1 MNLGYVRTMMRK
13 LASLMGLQPKPIS
26 QAFNFDKK
34 DLIDFIF
41 GRCKP
46 APRSFADLGG
56 VWNVDAAYTFYTL
69 DTYNIESAFLV
80 DTDLSDQVAVK
91 RQKFNNLKVI
101 RGNFGEESVSEQ
113 IGSVDAIFL
122 FDVLLHQVKPDWNE
136 ILQVYSAR
144 TKYFV
149 VFNQQWIK
157 SKSTMRLL
165 DLGCEEYFKNVPH
178 DQDHPTY
185 KALFEKMYE
194 IHPDHQRIWRD
205 IHNVWQWGITD
216 YDLLETIQSFGFT
229 LQYYKNCGGLDS
241 LDNFEDHA
249 FVFQKL

>member
-1 MNLGYVRTMMRK
+1 MSLGYVRTMMRK
-13 LASLMGLQPKPIS
+13 LASLLGHQPERIS
-26 QAFNFDKK
+26 KAFNFDKK
-34 DLIDFIF
+34 DLIDFTF
-41 GRCKP
+41 NRCKP

-56 VWNVDAAYTFYTL
+56 VWGVDAAYTFYTL

-80 DTDLSDQVAVK
+80 DTDFSDEVTAR
-91 RQKFNNLKVI
+91 RQKFHNLKVI
-101 RGNFGEESVSEQ
+101 RGNFGEESVFEQ

-136 ILQVYSAR
+136 ILQIYSDR
-144 TKYFV
+144 TKYII

-165 DLGCEEYFKNVPH
+165 DLGREEYFKNVPH

-185 KALFEKMYE
+185 KALFENMYE
-194 IHPDHQRIWRD
+194 IHPEHQRIWRD

-216 YDLLETIQSFGFT
+216 HDLLETIQSFGFT
-229 LQYYKNCGGLDS
+229 LQYYKNCGGLDR
-241 LDNFEDHA
+241 LENFEDHA

>member
-1 MNLGYVRTMMRK
+1 MK
-13 LASLMGLQPKPIS
+13 KSASLIGLKPERIS
-26 QAFNFDKK
+26 KAFNFDKK
-34 DLIDFIF
+34 DLIDFTF

-56 VWNVDAAYTFYTL
+56 VWGVDAAYAFYTL

-80 DTDLSDQVAVK
+80 DTDFSDEVTAR
-91 RQKFNNLKVI
+91 RQKFHNLKVI
-101 RGNFGEESVSEQ
+101 RGNFGEESVFEQ

-136 ILQVYSAR
+136 ILQIYSDR
-144 TKYFV
+144 TKYFI

-165 DLGCEEYFKNVPH
+165 DLGREEYFNNVPH

-194 IHPDHQRIWRD
+194 IHPEHQRIWRD
-205 IHNVWQWGITD
+205 IHHVWQWGITD
-216 YDLLETIQSFGFT
+216 HDLLETIQNFGFT
-229 LQYYKNCGGLDS
+229 LQYYKNCGGLDT
-241 LDNFEDHA
+241 LENIEDHA

>member
-1 MNLGYVRTMMRK
+1 MSLGYIRTMMKK
-13 LASLMGLQPKPIS
+13 LASLIGLQKPIS
-26 QAFNFDKK
+26 KAFNFDKK
-34 DLIDFIF
+34 DLIDFTF

-56 VWNVDAAYTFYTL
+56 VWGVDAAYTFYTL

-80 DTDLSDQVAVK
+80 DTDLSDEVTFR

-101 RGNFGEESVSEQ
+101 RGNFGEESVFEQ
-113 IGSVDAIFL
+113 IGSVDVIFL

-136 ILQVYSAR
+136 ILQVYSDR
-144 TKYFV
+144 TKYFL

-165 DLGCEEYFKNVPH
+165 DLGREEYFNNVPH

-185 KALFEKMYE
+185 KALFDEMYE

-216 YDLLETIQSFGFT
+216 HDLLETIQNFGFK
-229 LQYYKNCGGLDS
+229 LQYYKNCGGLDA
-241 LDNFEDHA
+241 LENFEDHA